1 MVVGTLQTGL
11 DLSILTSNILRSNSL
26 IVNGLTL
33 HYDPRKFSYVYIVKP
48 LNNGYIEMGK
58 DWFNHEIGLLLD
70 YAERNGDPAYSKTK
84 SLMRSIPHNIPLKQY
99 INSFNLQV
107 AVDKLL
113 SESDFQTA
121 CQGIYLVSEMING
134 EIILKFW
141 YREIR
146 KRVFLK
152 EEL

>member
-1 MVVGTLQTGL
+1 MVVGTLQEGL
-11 DLSILTSNILRSNSL
+11 ELKVLTNNILKTNSL
-26 IVNGLTL
+26 VVNGLTL
-33 HYDPRKFSYVYIVKP
+33 HYDARNFSYNYVLRP
-48 LNNGYIEMGK
+48 LNKEYIEMDK

-70 YAERNGDPAYSKTK
+70 YAERNGDPAYSKTR

-99 INSFNLQV
+99 TNSFNLQV

-121 CQGIYLVSEMING
+121 CQGIYLVSVMISG

-141 YREIR
+141 YRAIR
-146 KRVFLK
+146 KRVFLWR
-152 EEL
+152 